1 MCLNAS
7 AFSEIITVWKLF
19 SMQTSR
25 YKGTPREKKNK
36 KNTVLPIFFQVN
48 AELRVVAYEKTFLNS
63 I

>member
-25 YKGTPREKKNK
+25 YKGMPREKKK
-36 KNTVLPIFFQVN
+36 QQKYSATHFFPG
-48 AELRVVAYEKTFLNS
+48 ECRTESGRL
-63 I
+63 